1 MTPVSDKETF
11 DYVIVGAGSAGGLLA
26 SRLTERADVTVCLL
40 EAGGEDRHPYIHI
53 PAGFIRTLGSKSLMW
68 DFRSEAAENT
78 AGRSIALPQGRVL
91 GGSSSINGLI
101 YNRGQPAD
109 FDLWAQLGN
118 AGWSFAD
125 VLPYFRRTERWT
137 GPADAD
143 YRGRDGRLTVA
154 EQDWRIPL
162 ADAFI
167 EGAAS
172 LGIPRVR
179 DHNGRHYA
187 GIGYYQR
194 TVRGNRRE
202 SVATAFIHGARRRP
216 NLSLRLRSQVLRIVF
231 EGRRAVG
238 VVYARP
244 DGSRVEV
251 RARHE
256 VILSAGAINTTRLMQ
271 ISGVGNPGVL
281 SAAGV
286 PVIHALPGVGE
297 NLQDHYAVR
306 MVARVRNARTIN
318 EIARPPRLWWEV
330 VKWGLGR
337 RSILNLG
344 PSLVHVL
351 WKSDEALSEPDL
363 QCSFTPGS
371 YREGHLGALDA
382 FPGMTCGIYQQRP
395 SSRGYVRIDA
405 PDPGA
410 MPRIQPNYLASDFDR
425 RAVIGGLRLI
435 RRLLG
440 SAPLAPFNDGE
451 VFPGAATQG
460 DDELLDFARRKGG
473 TAYHL
478 CGTSRMG
485 SPDDPSAVVSP
496 ELEVHG
502 LQGLRVVDASVMP
515 AIPSGNINVP
525 TLMIAE
531 KAADM
536 ILRRRGP

>member
-1 MTPVSDKETF
+1 MTSAIDKETF

-68 DFRSEAAENT
+68 DFKSEAAENM
-78 AGRSIALPQGRVL
+78 AGRSIALPQGKVL
-91 GGSSSINGLI
+91 GGSSSVNGLI

-109 FDLWAQLGN
+109 FDHWAQLGN
-118 AGWSFAD
+118 LGWSFDD
-125 VLPYFRRTERWT
+125 VLPYFRRTERWM
-137 GPADAD
+137 GPPDAHH
-143 YRGRDGRLTVA
+143 RGQDGELTVA

-167 EGAAS
+167 EGAAA
-172 LGIPRVR
+172 LGIPRVS
-179 DHNGRHYA
+179 DHNGQHHA

-202 SVATAFIHGARRRP
+202 SAATAFIRKARRRP
-216 NLSLRLRSQVLRIVF
+216 NLDLRVRCHVLRVVLD
-231 EGRRAVG
+231 GRRAAG
-238 VVYARP
+238 VIYRRP
-244 DGSRVEV
+244 DGSEVEV
-251 RARHE
+251 RARRE
-256 VILSAGAINTTRLMQ
+256 VILSAGTINTARLMQ
-271 ISGVGNPGVL
+271 ISGIGNPRVL
-281 SAAGV
+281 ADAGV
-286 PVIHALPGVGE
+286 TVKHALAGVGE

-330 VKWGLGR
+330 AKWAMGGK
-337 RSILNLG
+337 SILNLG

-395 SSRGYVRIDA
+395 SSRGYVRIDS

-410 MPRIQPNYLASDFDR
+410 MPRIQPNYLDSEFDQQT
-425 RAVIGGLRLI
+425 VVGGLRLI
-435 RRLLG
+435 RRLL
-440 SAPLAPFNDGE
+440 SSNALAPFNDGE
-451 VFPGAATQG
+451 VFPGAGTET
-460 DDELLDFARRKGG
+460 DDDLLDFARRKGG

-478 CGTSRMG
+478 AGTSRMG
-485 SPDDPSAVVSP
+485 GRDDPLSVVSSA
-496 ELEVHG
+496 LEVHG
-502 LQGLRVVDASVMP
+502 LDGLRIVDASVMP

-536 ILRRRGP
+536 ILRR